1 MIKDVKKAA
10 FFLSI
15 LTLAA
20 GCANNEYP
28 PLGATTTKQPLT
40 TNPSNYNYRIGP
52 GDQLQVFVWRNP
64 ELSTNVSVRPDGKVT
79 SPLIED
85 ISVSGKTATE
95 VARAFEKELAKYIR
109 DPIVTVLVEGFTGPY
124 SEQVRIVGEASQPQ
138 AIAYREDM
146 TLLDVMIA
154 VGGLTEFA
162 AGNKATLVR
171 VEDGGQKQ
179 YSIRL
184 EDLIEG
190 DISANGDVLPG
201 DVIIVPE
208 AIF

>member
-10 FFLSI
+10 FFLSF

-20 GCANNEYP
+20 GCANNKYP
-28 PLGATTTKQPLT
+28 PLEATTIRQPLT
-40 TNPSNYNYRIGP
+40 TNPVNYNYRVGP

-64 ELSTNVSVRPDGKVT
+64 ELSTSVSVRPDGKVT

-85 ISVSGKTATE
+85 ISVSGKTPTQ
-95 VARAFEKELAKYIR
+95 VARDFEKELAQYIR

-138 AIAYREDM
+138 ALAYREDM
-146 TLLDVMIA
+146 TLLDVMIT

-162 AGNKATLVR
+162 SGNSATLVR
-171 VEDGGQKQ
+171 VEEGAQKQ

-184 EDLIEG
+184 EDLVEG
-190 DISANGDVLPG
+190 DISANSDVLPG

-208 AIF
+208 ATF